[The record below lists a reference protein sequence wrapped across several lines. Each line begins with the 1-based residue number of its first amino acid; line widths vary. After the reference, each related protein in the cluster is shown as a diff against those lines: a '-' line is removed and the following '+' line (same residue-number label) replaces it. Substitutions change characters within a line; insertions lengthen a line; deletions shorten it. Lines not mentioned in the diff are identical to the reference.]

1 VVFTS
6 AAWYN
11 KSMNSS
17 KVINVDENSPE
28 FLLDLERR
36 IKLAKNPKNR
46 IPLSIAKKDI
56 LKNIRSLR
64 VQKYS
69 VNLTSDAENDIAEL
83 MAFYAELVDDESA
96 TRFFDEAMETVA
108 NLQNMPRTNAVFKDD
123 PDVRKVQ
130 MKNHKVAIVYLVDNN
145 RFEVIAVRA
154 YHQMQNPT
162 QYQESVRE
170 RIRKLHG
177 QV

>member
-1 VVFTS
+1 MVF
-6 AAWYN
+6 
-11 KSMNSS
+11 
-17 KVINVDENSPE
+17 
-28 FLLDLERR
+28 
-36 IKLAKNPKNR
+36 
-46 IPLSIAKKDI
+46 
-56 LKNIRSLR
+56 
-64 VQKYS
+64 YS
-69 VNLTSDAENDIAEL
+69 
-83 MAFYAELVDDESA
+83 ELVDDESA
-96 TRFFDEAMETVA
+96 SRFFEETMDTVA
-108 NLQNMPRTNAVFKDD
+108 NLQDLPRTNAAFNDD

-130 MKNHKVAIVYLVDNN
+130 MKNYKVAIVYLVDDD